1 MNKRNLIDTKGT
13 GNLNLNQFTAGM
25 YLITRIKSGLLSAPP
40 PILPEFFWTMIYGK
54 DGPLPLANTSQ
65 PITETNKQINSI
77 DKSQYEQYFDQLD
90 LNRKGSIGGS
100 ECVAF
105 FKKSNL
111 SDSDLSDI
119 W

>member
-1 MNKRNLIDTKGT
+1 MIDTKGT

-40 PILPEFFWTMIYGK
+40 PILPDFFWKMIYGK
-54 DGPLPLANTSQ
+54 DSPLPLANDSK
-65 PITETNKQINSI
+65 PIETIDQINSI
-77 DKSQYEQYFDQLD
+77 DKSQYELYFNQQDS
-90 LNRKGSIGGS
+90 NRKGIISGS

-105 FKKSNL
+105 FKKSKL